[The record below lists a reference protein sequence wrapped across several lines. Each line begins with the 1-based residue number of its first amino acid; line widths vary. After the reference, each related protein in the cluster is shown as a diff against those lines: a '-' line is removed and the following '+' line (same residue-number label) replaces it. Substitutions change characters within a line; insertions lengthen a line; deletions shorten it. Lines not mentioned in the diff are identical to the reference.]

1 MKVILG
7 IFKLFSGFDLSP
19 SQCECEQLDMKSC
32 LKIKLYRTREHVSH
46 YETRLVQLITS
57 EQ

>member
-7 IFKLFSGFDLSP
+7 IFKSFSISDLSP
-19 SQCECEQLDMKSC
+19 SQCECEQLDMQSC
-32 LKIKLYRTREHVSH
+32 LEIKLYRTREHVSH
-46 YETRLVQLITS
+46 YETKLFPLIIS